1 MGLRLRLEEG
11 HHLFFVTTTVVDF
24 IKIFT
29 SDEYCQILI
38 QNLDFYRQIYNFKII
53 AYVIMPNHIH
63 LILWPQESR
72 DLPKIMR
79 DFKKYTSVEVRRL
92 LENEKNS
99 RILYLLR
106 RSARGYKNQKYKLW
120 MDRYDRLAIYS
131 AQVLSQKMEYIH
143 YNPVRARLVKQ
154 GIDWKYSS
162 ARNYCLDDHS
172 ILKVDNDIVS
182 F

>member
-99 RILYLLR
+99 KILSTQTIGPGL
-106 RSARGYKNQKYKLW
+106 
-120 MDRYDRLAIYS
+120 
-131 AQVLSQKMEYIH
+131 
-143 YNPVRARLVKQ
+143 
-154 GIDWKYSS
+154 
-162 ARNYCLDDHS
+162 
-172 ILKVDNDIVS
+172 
-182 F
+182 